1 MKEIKDLPQVDK
13 VELPK
18 LGGIRPG
25 VYILTIIILIAA
37 IIIFIIAFL
46 PGIKNGGR
54 FVTFNTE
61 LDNVAVYVDDTFVT
75 GLPGQQFIKSGEH
88 TITYKK
94 GGIVLAEDTLSVDHP
109 VFLTWLIRRKMVV
122 EFNDFNISSDKVEQ
136 LRAFDLQ
143 MVLDQSRITTFTA
156 VVNYIPYAISY
167 AKDAINYEFDSN
179 TIKLDLDTMSSF
191 ISSIEMV
198 EDIQNAYDLIG
209 LEVGNTF
216 KLASTFFDGTTS
228 DNVGEFAT
236 TPSDSINIETK
247 ASALTFDNVS
257 ISSVF
262 IPSNEFVMG
271 DKEIYSY
278 PKVSEAGVVV
288 NTDDFYV
295 TTSPISQYLYS
306 LFVNENPQWEKSN
319 IDDLVSNGLVDRNYL
334 KGIALSATYPNLNPI
349 TNISYNAA
357 DAFTKWLSTKTGK
370 DVMLPSQ
377 EYWSSAAITSQEF
390 INNDYSKSVITLNQN
405 SNRPQLMLGGIW
417 EFTNSPFLPYSRLL
431 DSTTVRNNINNLDL
445 KSDVIVKGG
454 SILNS
459 FTTINSVGVMERDS
473 CFDYLG
479 FRVIYK

>member
-94 GGIVLAEDTLSVDHP
+94 GGIVLSEDTLSVDHP
-109 VFLTWLIRRKMVV
+109 VFLTWLIRRKMTVD
-122 EFNDFNISSDKVEQ
+122 FNDFNISSEKAKQ

-143 MVLDQSRITTFTA
+143 MISDQSRITTFTS

-167 AKDAINYEFDSN
+167 AKDAINYDFDSD
-179 TIKLDLDTMSSF
+179 TIKLDLETMSSF
-191 ISSIEMV
+191 ISSIEMI
-198 EDIQNAYDLIG
+198 EDIQSAYDLIG

-216 KLASTFFDGTTS
+216 KLASTLFDGTTS
-228 DNVGEFAT
+228 DDVGEFAT
-236 TPSDSINIETK
+236 NPSDTMNIETK
-247 ASALTFDNVS
+247 ASVLSFDNVS
-257 ISSVF
+257 ISTVS

-271 DKEIYSY
+271 DREIYSY
-278 PKVSEAGVVV
+278 PKVSEAGVLV
-288 NTDDFYV
+288 NTDNFYI

-306 LFVNENPQWEKSN
+306 LFVDENPQWEKSN
-319 IDDLVSNGLVDRNYL
+319 IDDLVSKGLVDRNYL

-357 DAFTKWLSTKTGK
+357 EAFTKWLSTKTK
-370 DVMLPSQ
+370 KNVMLPSQ

-390 INNDYSKSVITLNQN
+390 INDDIAKSVITLNQN

-417 EFTNSPFLPYSRLL
+417 EFTSSPFLPYSRLI
-431 DSTTVRNNINNLDL
+431 DSSNVLKNMNDLNLN
-445 KSDVIVKGG
+445 SDVVVKGG

-459 FTTINSVGVMERDS
+459 STTVNSVGVMERDS